1 MSLIWDGIGILVT
14 EQEDFNMT
22 LNEFDKKA
30 KIREKISDIDRML
43 KDRTKHTTIGIG
55 SYSSWLHQTIYSS
68 IEDDVLMQR
77 FYKLLEERREEL
89 MDEFN
94 KE

>member
-1 MSLIWDGIGILVT
+1 MVV

-30 KIREKISDIDRML
+30 IIRNRIQDLDDMLDTFNDLNRTNTDTYIGVGSFSDYLQRIL
-43 KDRTKHTTIGIG
+43 YTST
-55 SYSSWLHQTIYSS
+55 Q
-68 IEDDVLMQR
+68 DDVLLKR

-94 KE
+94 K

>member
-1 MSLIWDGIGILVT
+1 
-14 EQEDFNMT
+14 MT

-43 KDRTKHTTIGIG
+43 KDKEEHTKIGIG
-55 SYSSWLHQTIYSS
+55 SYSRYFYETLYSS

-77 FYKLLEERREEL
+77 FYKLLEERRNEL
-89 MDEFN
+89 MEEFN
-94 KE
+94 KD

>member
-1 MSLIWDGIGILVT
+1 
-14 EQEDFNMT
+14 MT

-43 KDRTKHTTIGIG
+43 RDKAENTTLGIG
-55 SYSSWLHQTIYSS
+55 SYSSWLHETVFSS
-68 IEDDVLMQR
+68 IKDDVLLQR

-94 KE
+94 KQ

>member
-1 MSLIWDGIGILVT
+1 MLGGIGTMVA

-43 KDRTKHTTIGIG
+43 KDREEHTRIGIG
-55 SYSSWLHQTIYSS
+55 SFSYWLREMIYSS
-68 IEDDVLMQR
+68 IEDDVLIQR
-77 FYKLLEERREEL
+77 FCKLLEERREEL